1 VSPGEFDSHAKP
13 RVAACRR
20 ATAFPFPRKASK
32 ISARARA
39 RARTHAL
46 RIASRDDRTANS
58 ISPFRGRR
66 RRSRGGRGYNRTDIF
81 RLNII
86 KFTREGT
93 RGRTRDEGREGGG
106 RKREE
111 AFTRNGRSKF
121 SLAARSRS
129 REIRATSFPPFRS
142 QRKNTRLASR
152 ARDYLITTIVN
163 NENVFQRG

>member
-106 RKREE
+106 GSGRRRLRE
-111 AFTRNGRSKF
+111 TVVRNSRWL
-121 SLAARSRS
+121 LAPARARSAQQVFPRS
-129 REIRATSFPPFRS
+129 EASGKIRVS
-142 QRKNTRLASR
+142 RLAR
-152 ARDYLITTIVN
+152 AII
-163 NENVFQRG
+163 